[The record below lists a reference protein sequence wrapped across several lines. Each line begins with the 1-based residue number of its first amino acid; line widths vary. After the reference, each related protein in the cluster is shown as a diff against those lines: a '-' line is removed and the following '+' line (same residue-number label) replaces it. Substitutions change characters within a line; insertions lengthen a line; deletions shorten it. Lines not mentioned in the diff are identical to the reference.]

1 MRETLL
7 IGVILSVLIAPAS
20 AGIEQLDAAFSDQFG
35 HPCHL
40 NHEVTWLL
48 FAHDKA
54 GSHLAMKALEST
66 AALND
71 PGGRYL
77 VDISAIPG
85 WVASWFVLPKLRE
98 LPYAVC
104 LDPKGE
110 TAETLAGEPG
120 TVQVYRLYRRGPQ
133 QRQEFSQLSALERH
147 LRLLISTSPEAK
159 PLLQ

>member
-7 IGVILSVLIAPAS
+7 TGFILCVLTLSVQAYAELPEA
-20 AGIEQLDAAFSDQFG
+20 EFTDQFG
-35 HPCHL
+35 YPCHL
-40 NHEVTWLL
+40 GQEVTWLL

-66 AALND
+66 GALSD
-71 PGGRYL
+71 PDGRYL
-77 VDISAIPG
+77 VDTSAIPG

-104 LDPKGE
+104 LDPQGV
-110 TAETLAGEPG
+110 TAGLLAGEPG
-120 TVQVYRLYRRGPQ
+120 EVQVYRLHRRQPLQ
-133 QRQEFSQLSALERH
+133 QQGFSRLPALERH
-147 LRLLISTSPEAK
+147 LRLLIATSPEAK